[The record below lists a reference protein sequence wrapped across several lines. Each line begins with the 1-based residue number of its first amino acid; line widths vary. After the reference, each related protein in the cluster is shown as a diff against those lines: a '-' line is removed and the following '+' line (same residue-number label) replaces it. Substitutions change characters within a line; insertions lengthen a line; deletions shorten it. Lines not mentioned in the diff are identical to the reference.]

1 MKQWLM
7 LLAVPALLLPALAV
21 IAFSVLAGGGGDEQA
36 GRVTPS
42 EFPEFV
48 YYSPKAERAYRLA
61 VENQEFFARMPCYCG
76 CGAMPEDPHRSLLDC
91 FINDDG
97 SFDSH
102 ASGCDVC
109 ADIGIDAVQWR
120 AEGKSLTEVRTLVD
134 AKYQGY
140 GPSTS
145 TRRQPDGR

>member
-1 MKQWLM
+1 MKRWLM
-7 LLAVPALLLPALAV
+7 LLVVPAVLLPALAV
-21 IAFSVLAGGGGDEQA
+21 IALSVLAGGKGEAQLA
-36 GRVTPS
+36 HPAAA

-48 YYSPKAERAYRLA
+48 YYSAKSEQGYRLA
-61 VENQEFFARMPCYCG
+61 VENRQLFALMPCYCG
-76 CGAMPEDPHRSLLDC
+76 CAAIPDDPHRNLLDC

-97 SFDSH
+97 SFDPH

-109 ADIGIDAVQWR
+109 ADIAIDVAQWQ
-120 AEGKSLTEVRTLVD
+120 AQGKSTAEIRSLVD

-145 TRRQPDGR
+145 S